1 MHKPYWFYEVDVNSN
16 INEIA
21 QLKIRIPA
29 TLRKQLQQESIAQQ
43 RSMNAQINFILKQ
56 FMQMKLIKMR
66 LLLSQTIS
74 KMYILIYAILKL

>member
-16 INEIA
+16 INETA

-56 FMQMKLIKMR
+56 FLQIPNNVQVKD
-66 LLLSQTIS
+66 
-74 KMYILIYAILKL
+74 

>member
-29 TLRKQLQQESIAQQ
+29 SLRNQLQQESIAQQ

-56 FMQMKLIKMR
+56 FMQIPNNVQVKD
-66 LLLSQTIS
+66 
-74 KMYILIYAILKL
+74 

>member
-16 INEIA
+16 INETA

-29 TLRKQLQQESIAQQ
+29 TLRKQLQQESIAKH

-56 FMQMKLIKMR
+56 FMQIPNNVQGKD
-66 LLLSQTIS
+66 
-74 KMYILIYAILKL
+74 

>member
-1 MHKPYWFYEVDVNSN
+1 MYKPYWFYEVDVNSN
-16 INEIA
+16 INETA

-56 FMQMKLIKMR
+56 FMQIPNNVQVKD
-66 LLLSQTIS
+66 
-74 KMYILIYAILKL
+74 

>member
-16 INEIA
+16 INETA

-29 TLRKQLQQESIAQQ
+29 TLRKQLQQESIAKQ

-56 FMQMKLIKMR
+56 FMQIPNNVQGKD
-66 LLLSQTIS
+66 
-74 KMYILIYAILKL
+74 